1 MLLKECVKTQGL
13 YTIIDFSE
21 YIARESSKS
30 FTQSQLT
37 GAIAQLVDLGE
48 IIRVERGL
56 YKGKCFVEKCIKE
69 NVKENNT
76 LFNRESIL
84 CLDKVE
90 KILTEFVDS
99 QKVMQ
104 LNERE
109 IGILLEM
116 REIKEKMKSMR
127 EKCEN

>member
-56 YKGKCFVEKCIKE
+56 YKGKCFVEKWIKE

-76 LFNRESIL
+76 LFKRESIL

-104 LNERE
+104 LNSSVV
-109 IGILLEM
+109 GM
-116 REIKEKMKSMR
+116 V
-127 EKCEN
+127 